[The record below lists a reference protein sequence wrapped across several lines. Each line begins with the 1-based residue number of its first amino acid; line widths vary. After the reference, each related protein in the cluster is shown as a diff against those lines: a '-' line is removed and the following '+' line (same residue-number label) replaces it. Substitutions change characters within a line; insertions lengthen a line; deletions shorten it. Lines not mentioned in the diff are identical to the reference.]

1 MSSPNN
7 PAKPQPIEPIQF
19 QKEQQMQTEELQTL
33 EIPLSKLLAWNDNVR
48 ATGAEEGIGELA
60 DSIAAVGLLQG
71 LVVKKEP
78 RGKYAVI
85 AGRRRL
91 MALSKLA
98 DGGKLKATMPI
109 PCRIAP
115 KDADLLE
122 ISLTENFCR
131 SPIHPADEF
140 KAFQLLIE
148 SGKSVADVAARFG
161 VTDAVVLRRLALAR
175 VGPNLIDRYRE
186 GELNLELLQA
196 FTLTDNHDAQE
207 AVWNQ
212 LQPWN
217 RKPHIVR
224 QLLSND
230 DIPASDKRVR
240 FVGLENYELAGGGV
254 RRDLFADGEA
264 GTYISDP
271 AILNRL
277 VSEKLKT
284 LSDEIGDEGWKWIE
298 IQPEIDHQAISRY
311 RRVYAPELLISE
323 EAQAEITALEETRE
337 RLAEKL
343 ADEEEAEESSENQAI
358 YDQIDE
364 IDARIQAIR
373 RHRKVNYSDDI
384 RARCGVVIGLGQDGE
399 ATFVRGLLRK
409 EDEKE
414 VSGSDDANERIGSA
428 PANPAPEP
436 ESANYSAAL
445 VETLTQH
452 KTAAIAVELSQRPS
466 IALAAVVHAMTLSE
480 FGLDLNLYRSKTCV
494 QVSTRE
500 AFLEGAS
507 GSPALAS
514 LQRQKGAWLE
524 ILAAQPDIWAWCLK
538 QDQPTLLKLLAHLVA
553 RTVNAVKSKSDTEDD
568 TARFAQADHLVAAL
582 DVDMS
587 KWFTPTAENF
597 FSKISKASIAEA
609 LAEAGKPASAD
620 SLKLKKAQ
628 LAALGETELKST
640 RWLPVPIRTSS
651 AAATENHADAP
662 NGEE

>member
-1 MSSPNN
+1 
-7 PAKPQPIEPIQF
+7 
-19 QKEQQMQTEELQTL
+19 MQTEELQTL

-48 ATGAEEGIGELA
+48 ATGAAEGIGELA

-98 DGGKLKATMPI
+98 DGGQVKATMPV

-115 KDADLLE
+115 KDADLPE

-131 SPIHPADEF
+131 LPIHPADEF
-140 KAFQLLIE
+140 KAFQHLID

-161 VTDAVVLRRLALAR
+161 VTEAVVLRRLALAR
-175 VGPNLIDRYRE
+175 VSPNLIDRYRE

-196 FTLTDNHDAQE
+196 FTLTDDHDAQE

-240 FVGLENYELAGGGV
+240 FVGLENYEQAGGGI
-254 RRDLFADGEA
+254 RRDLFADGEG
-264 GTYISDP
+264 GTYITDP
-271 AILNRL
+271 AFLNRL

-284 LSDEIGDEGWKWIE
+284 LSDEIENEGWRWIE

-311 RRVYAPELLISE
+311 RRVNAPELPLSE

-337 RLAEKL
+337 GLAEKL
-343 ADEEEAEESSENQAI
+343 ADEEEAEDSPDIQAI

-364 IDARIQAIR
+364 IDARSQSIR
-373 RHRKVNYSDDI
+373 RDRKVNYSDDI
-384 RARCGVVIGLGQDGE
+384 KARCGVVIGVGQDGE

-409 EDEKE
+409 EHEKE
-414 VSGSDDANERIGSA
+414 VSGRDDANGNTGSA
-428 PANPAPEP
+428 PANPASEP

-466 IALAAVVHAMTLSE
+466 VALAAVVHAMTLSE
-480 FGLDLNLYRSKTCV
+480 FGLDLNLYRSRTCV

-514 LQRQKGAWLE
+514 LQQQKGAWLE

-553 RTVNAVKSKSDTEDD
+553 RTVNAVKSKSDTEDA
-568 TARFAQADHLVAAL
+568 TARFAQADHLAAAL

-597 FSKISKASIAEA
+597 FSKVSKASIAEV
-609 LAEAGKPASAD
+609 LAEAGTPASTD

-628 LAALGETELKST
+628 LAALAETELKGT
-640 RWLPVPIRTSS
+640 GWLPAPIRISS
-651 AAATENHADAP
+651 AAGSANHADAP

>member
-1 MSSPNN
+1 
-7 PAKPQPIEPIQF
+7 
-19 QKEQQMQTEELQTL
+19 MQTEELQTL

-98 DGGKLKATMPI
+98 DGGQVKATMPV

-115 KDADLLE
+115 KDADLPE

-131 SPIHPADEF
+131 LPIHPADEF
-140 KAFQLLIE
+140 KAFHLLID

-161 VTDAVVLRRLALAR
+161 VTEAVVLRRLALAR
-175 VGPNLIDRYRE
+175 VSPNLIDRYRE

-196 FTLTDNHDAQE
+196 FTLTDDHDAQE
-207 AVWNQ
+207 TVWNQ

-240 FVGLENYELAGGGV
+240 FVGLENYEQAGGGL

-264 GTYISDP
+264 GTYITDP
-271 AILNRL
+271 AFLNRL

-284 LSDEIGDEGWKWIE
+284 LSDEIENEGWKWIE

-311 RRVYAPELLISE
+311 RRVYAPELPPSE
-323 EAQAEITALEETRE
+323 EAQAEIAALEETRE
-337 RLAEKL
+337 RLAENL
-343 ADEEEAEESSENQAI
+343 ADEEEAEDSPKIQAV

-364 IDARIQAIR
+364 IDARIQSIR
-373 RHRKVNYSDDI
+373 RDRKVNYSDDI
-384 RARCGVVIGLGQDGE
+384 KAKCGVVIGVGQDGE

-414 VSGSDDANERIGSA
+414 ISGSDDANGNMGSA

-466 IALAAVVHAMTLSE
+466 VALAAVVHAMTLSE

-514 LQRQKGAWLE
+514 LQQQKGAWLE
-524 ILAAQPDIWAWCLK
+524 LLAAQPDIWAWCLK

-553 RTVNAVKSKSDTEDD
+553 RTVNAVKSKSDAEDA
-568 TARFAQADHLVAAL
+568 TARVAQAEHLAAAL
-582 DVDMS
+582 KVDMS

-597 FSKISKASIAEA
+597 FSKVSKASMAEA

-628 LAALGETELKST
+628 LAALAETELT
-640 RWLPVPIRTSS
+640 GTGWLPAAIRISS
-651 AAATENHADAP
+651 AAGSANYADAP
-662 NGEE
+662 NGED

>member
-1 MSSPNN
+1 
-7 PAKPQPIEPIQF
+7 
-19 QKEQQMQTEELQTL
+19 MQTEELQTL

-48 ATGAEEGIGELA
+48 ATGADEGIGELA

-98 DGGKLKATMPI
+98 DGGQVKATMPV

-115 KDADLLE
+115 KHADLPE

-131 SPIHPADEF
+131 LPIHPADEF
-140 KAFQLLIE
+140 KAFQLLID

-161 VTDAVVLRRLALAR
+161 VTEAVVLRRLALAR
-175 VGPNLIDRYRE
+175 VSPNLIDRYRE

-196 FTLTDNHDAQE
+196 FTLTDDHDAQE

-240 FVGLENYELAGGGV
+240 FVGLENYEQAGGGL

-264 GTYISDP
+264 GTYITDP
-271 AILNRL
+271 AFLNRL

-284 LSDEIGDEGWKWIE
+284 LSDEIENEGWKWIE

-311 RRVYAPELLISE
+311 RRVHAPELPLSE

-343 ADEEEAEESSENQAI
+343 ADEEEAEDSPEIQAV

-364 IDARIQAIR
+364 IDARIQFIR
-373 RHRKVNYSDDI
+373 RDRRVNYSDDVK
-384 RARCGVVIGLGQDGE
+384 ARCGVVIGVGQDGE

-414 VSGSDDANERIGSA
+414 ASGSDDANEKKGSV
-428 PANPAPEP
+428 PANPEPEP

-445 VETLTQH
+445 IETLTQH
-452 KTAAIAVELSQRPS
+452 KTAAIAVELSQRPTV
-466 IALAAVVHAMTLSE
+466 ALAAVVHAMTLSE

-514 LQRQKGAWLE
+514 LQQQKGAWLE
-524 ILAAQPDIWAWCLK
+524 ILSAQPDIWAWCLM

-553 RTVNAVKSKSDTEDD
+553 RTVNAVKSKSDTEDA
-568 TARFAQADHLVAAL
+568 TARFAQADHLAAAL

-597 FSKISKASIAEA
+597 FSKVSKASIAEA

-620 SLKLKKAQ
+620 SLKLKKPQ
-628 LAALGETELKST
+628 LAALAETELKST
-640 RWLPVPIRTSS
+640 GWLPAPIRISS
-651 AAATENHADAP
+651 AVGSATHADIP
-662 NGEE
+662 TGDE

>member
-1 MSSPNN
+1 
-7 PAKPQPIEPIQF
+7 
-19 QKEQQMQTEELQTL
+19 MQTEELQTL

-98 DGGKLKATMPI
+98 DGGQVKATMPV

-115 KDADLLE
+115 KDADLPE

-131 SPIHPADEF
+131 LPIHPADEF
-140 KAFQLLIE
+140 KAFQLLID

-161 VTDAVVLRRLALAR
+161 VTEAVVLRRLALAR
-175 VGPNLIDRYRE
+175 VSPNLIDRYRE

-196 FTLTDNHDAQE
+196 FTLTDDHDAQE

-240 FVGLENYELAGGGV
+240 FVGLENYEQAGGGI

-264 GTYISDP
+264 GTYITDP
-271 AILNRL
+271 AFLNRL

-284 LSDEIGDEGWKWIE
+284 LSDEIENEGWKWIE

-311 RRVYAPELLISE
+311 RRVHAPELPLSE
-323 EAQAEITALEETRE
+323 EAHAEITALEETRE

-343 ADEEEAEESSENQAI
+343 ADEEEAEDSPEIQAI

-364 IDARIQAIR
+364 IDARIHSIR
-373 RHRKVNYSDDI
+373 RDRKVNYSDDI
-384 RARCGVVIGLGQDGE
+384 KARCGVVIGVGQDGE

-414 VSGSDDANERIGSA
+414 VSGSDDANEKIGSA

-466 IALAAVVHAMTLSE
+466 VALAAVVHAMTLSE

-514 LQRQKGAWLE
+514 LQQQKGAWLE

-553 RTVNAVKSKSDTEDD
+553 RTVNAVKSKSDTEDA
-568 TARFAQADHLVAAL
+568 TARFAQADHLAAAL

-597 FSKISKASIAEA
+597 FSKVSKTSMAEA

-628 LAALGETELKST
+628 LAALAETELKST
-640 RWLPVPIRTSS
+640 GWLPVPIRTSS
-651 AAATENHADAP
+651 PAATANHADAP